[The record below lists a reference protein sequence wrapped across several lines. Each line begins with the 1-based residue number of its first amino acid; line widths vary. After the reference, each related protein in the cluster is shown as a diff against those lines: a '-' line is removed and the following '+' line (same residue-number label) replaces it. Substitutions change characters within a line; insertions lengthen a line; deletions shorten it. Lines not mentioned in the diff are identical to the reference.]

1 MGVEGGSL
9 KLVYCQIRLRFC
21 VIMLLAIII
30 MQPWA
35 KIWNL
40 KVPPKVLTFI
50 WRIFQNALPSGD
62 NIRKRNIIIQ
72 NYNYTCPLCGVDEE
86 SFEPYI
92 GLEWCGYAC
101 LEPML
106 FLEDVWPETI

>member
-1 MGVEGGSL
+1 
-9 KLVYCQIRLRFC
+9 
-21 VIMLLAIII
+21 MLLAIII

-40 KVPPKVLTFI
+40 KVPPKVLTSI
-50 WRIFQNALPSGD
+50 WRIFWNALPSGD
-62 NIRKRNIIIQ
+62 NIRKRNIIQ

-92 GLEWCGYAC
+92 YWFGVVWLCMSGTYAILGGC
-101 LEPML
+101 MARDDIRSLRPTCDYQRVNEGK
-106 FLEDVWPETI
+106 